1 MVESKELLDGQKRGI
16 AARLVK
22 ATVELERLGQLVQT
36 GRIRRA
42 SLEQR
47 VKKTLGREHL
57 SSFVV
62 AEIGGSEK
70 KPTFRWR
77 VDTERRRHLERTRL
91 GRRVLCTDRHS
102 WSTER
107 IVNAFRGQW
116 NVEELFRRAK
126 KGGIAPWGPSFQ
138 RADGSLRLFT
148 RSPPL
153 LG

>member
-1 MVESKELLDGQKRGI
+1 VVESKELLDGQKRGI

-22 ATVELERLGQLVQT
+22 ATVELERLERLVQT

-70 KPTFRWR
+70 KPTFRHPDLR
-77 VDTERRRHLERTRL
+77 DSRTRPTRRRGVVTFQ
-91 GRRVLCTDRHS
+91 GNWCARR
-102 WSTER
+102 
-107 IVNAFRGQW
+107 
-116 NVEELFRRAK
+116 
-126 KGGIAPWGPSFQ
+126 
-138 RADGSLRLFT
+138 
-148 RSPPL
+148 
-153 LG
+153 